1 MKSKPKKN
9 QLTRLRAFARHF
21 ADLPAGDHVDG
32 IDAFM
37 LAKLRDEARFAL
49 TGQKSPALEQ
59 NHQVAEDVKRL
70 NRLDRKGVERFLA
83 GGI

>member
-1 MKSKPKKN
+1 VKSKPKKN

-32 IDAFM
+32 IDDAT
-37 LAKLRDEARFAL
+37 LTKLRDEARFAL

-59 NHQVAEDVKRL
+59 HHQVAADVKRL
-70 NRLDRKGVERFLA
+70 NKLDRKGVDRFLA
-83 GGI
+83 GGA